1 MDIDDAINSGDDDD
15 DDDGAIDID
24 DALNEDPESSFQFQT
39 TETTHQYNDQIQRD
53 TEARLAELGTRQ
65 HCRDNVT
72 MFSGNTIVAYSIM
85 AKFVVTNQFRHRGL
99 NIFRIFACHW
109 SSNMLSHFRVVVASK
124 LKKLRVPSSA

>member
-72 MFSGNTIVAYSIM
+72 MLSGRKVVGFSIFTI
-85 AKFVVTNQFRHRGL
+85 FVVATLARHRDL
-99 NIFRIFACHW
+99 NIFRIFSC
-109 SSNMLSHFRVVVASK
+109 
-124 LKKLRVPSSA
+124 P